1 MICGRLL
8 PGIAVSNPPE
18 GMVVCL
24 LWVLCVFMCRSLRQ
38 DDHSSRG
45 VLPLVACLSV
55 IVKPR
60 HRGILSI
67 IITRSGS
74 LLKLLD
80 FPMRSSV
87 VSLFVPQ
94 LVNYT
99 LFFNVFICSFLGEV
113 AEAWR
118 AYRLWTISLFRMPK
132 PLPPCDL
139 HELSVWC

>member
-1 MICGRLL
+1 
-8 PGIAVSNPPE
+8 
-18 GMVVCL
+18 
-24 LWVLCVFMCRSLRQ
+24 MCRSLRQ

-67 IITRSGS
+67 IIARSGS

-113 AEAWR
+113 TEA
-118 AYRLWTISLFRMPK
+118 
-132 PLPPCDL
+132 
-139 HELSVWC
+139 